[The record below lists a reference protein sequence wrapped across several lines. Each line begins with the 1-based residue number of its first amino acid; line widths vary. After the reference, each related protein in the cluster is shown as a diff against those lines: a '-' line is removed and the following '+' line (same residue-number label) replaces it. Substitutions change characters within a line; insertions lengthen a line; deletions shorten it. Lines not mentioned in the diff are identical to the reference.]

1 MANWEAERMKRIP
14 FSGIRKVFE
23 KAKRLEEEG
32 QRVVNLGIGRPDFDT
47 PAHIKQAAK
56 EALDAGMVHY
66 SSNYGLPELREAIAA
81 RLERDNGLTY
91 DPNGEIIVTVG
102 ANEAVLMSMA
112 ATLNPGDEVI
122 IPDPA
127 WLHYFYCARLVGA
140 VPVAVPLR
148 EEKEFKLDPDDVA
161 RAITP
166 RMRMLV
172 VTTPHNPTG
181 SVLDEE
187 ILQALADI
195 AERYDLLVLSDEI
208 YDKII
213 YDGVRH
219 ISFATLPGMRER
231 TLTVNGFS
239 KTYAMDGW
247 RLGYVAAPRALI
259 ALLIRVHQYTTVC
272 ATTFIQMGAVAA
284 YRGPQDCVA
293 EMAAEFDR
301 RRQYLIPALNEIEG
315 ISCVRPQ
322 GAFYAFPSIKATGK
336 SSAEI
341 ADFLLEEA
349 KVALIPGSAFGQ
361 YGEGYLRIA
370 YSNPLENIQ
379 EAVERIKT
387 ALGKM

>member
-1 MANWEAERMKRIP
+1 MDWQAERMKHIP

-23 KAKRLEEEG
+23 KARKMEKEG
-32 QRVVNLGIGRPDFDT
+32 HRVINLSIGRPDFDT

-81 RLERDNGLTY
+81 KLEQDNGLAY
-91 DPNGEIIVTVG
+91 DPGSEIVVTVG
-102 ANEAVLMSMA
+102 ANEAVLMAMA
-112 ATLNPGDEVI
+112 GTLNAGDEVI

-140 VPVAVPLR
+140 VPVAVPLC
-148 EEKEFKLDPDDVA
+148 EEMEFKLDPDDVA

-166 RMRMLV
+166 RTRMLV

-181 SVLDEE
+181 SVLDKEM
-187 ILQALADI
+187 LQALADI
-195 AERYDLLVLSDEI
+195 AEKHDLLVLSDEI
-208 YDKII
+208 YEKII
-213 YDGVRH
+213 YDGVKH

-231 TLTVNGFS
+231 TLMVNGFS
-239 KTYAMDGW
+239 KAYAMDGW
-247 RLGYVAAPRALI
+247 RLGYAAAPRELI
-259 ALLIRVHQYTTVC
+259 AILIRVHQYTTVC
-272 ATTFIQMGAVAA
+272 ATTFIQMGALAA

-293 EMAAEFDR
+293 EMVAEFAG
-301 RRQYLIPALNEIEG
+301 RRQYLIPALNEIMG
-315 ISCVRPQ
+315 ISCVRPR

-349 KVALIPGSAFGQ
+349 KVALVPGSAFGQ

-370 YSNPLENIQ
+370 YSNSLENIQ
-379 EAVERIKT
+379 EAMQRIKM

>member
-1 MANWEAERMKRIP
+1 MANWEAERMKHIP

-23 KAKRLEEEG
+23 KARRLEEEG
-32 QRVVNLGIGRPDFDT
+32 HRVINLGIGRPDFDT
-47 PAHIKQAAK
+47 PAHIKEAAK

-81 RLERDNGLTY
+81 KLERDNGLAY

-102 ANEAVLMSMA
+102 ANEAVLMAMA

-127 WLHYFYCARLVGA
+127 WLHYFYCARLAGA

-148 EEKEFKLDPDDVA
+148 EEMEFKLDPDDVA

-166 RMRMLV
+166 RTRMLV

-195 AERYDLLVLSDEI
+195 AEKYDLLVLSDEI
-208 YDKII
+208 YEKII
-213 YDGVRH
+213 YDGVKH

-239 KTYAMDGW
+239 KAYAMDGW
-247 RLGYVAAPRALI
+247 RLGYVAAPRELI
-259 ALLIRVHQYTTVC
+259 AVLIRVHQYTTVC

-293 EMAAEFDR
+293 DMVAEFDR

-322 GAFYAFPSIKATGK
+322 GAFYAFPSIKAIGK

-341 ADFLLEEA
+341 TDFLLEEA

-370 YSNPLENIQ
+370 YSNSLENIQ

>member
-1 MANWEAERMKRIP
+1 MKHIP

-23 KAKRLEEEG
+23 KARKMEKEG
-32 QRVVNLGIGRPDFDT
+32 HRVINLGIGRPDFDT

-66 SSNYGLPELREAIAA
+66 SSNYGLPDLREAIAA
-81 RLERDNGLTY
+81 KLEQDNGLAY
-91 DPNGEIIVTVG
+91 DPGSEIVVTVG
-102 ANEAVLMSMA
+102 ANEAVLMAMVG
-112 ATLNPGDEVI
+112 TLNAGDEVI

-127 WLHYFYCARLVGA
+127 WLHYFYCARLVEA
-140 VPVAVPLR
+140 IPVAVPLR
-148 EEKEFKLDPDDVA
+148 EEMEFKLDPDDVA

-166 RMRMLV
+166 RTRMLV

-181 SVLDEE
+181 SVLDKEM
-187 ILQALADI
+187 LQALADI
-195 AERYDLLVLSDEI
+195 AEKHDLLVLSDEI
-208 YDKII
+208 YEKII
-213 YDGVRH
+213 YDGVKH

-231 TLTVNGFS
+231 TLVVNGFS
-239 KTYAMDGW
+239 KAYAMDGW
-247 RLGYVAAPRALI
+247 RLGYVAAPRELI
-259 ALLIRVHQYTTVC
+259 AVLIRVHQYTTVC
-272 ATTFIQMGAVAA
+272 ATTFIQKGALAA

-293 EMAAEFDR
+293 EMVAEFVR
-301 RRQYLIPALNEIEG
+301 RRQYLIPALNEIKG
-315 ISCVRPQ
+315 ISCVRPR

-349 KVALIPGSAFGQ
+349 KVALVPGSAFGQ

-370 YSNPLENIQ
+370 YSNSLENIQ
-379 EAVERIKT
+379 EAMQRIKT

>member
-1 MANWEAERMKRIP
+1 MKHIP

>member
-1 MANWEAERMKRIP
+1 MTNWEAERMKHIP

>member
-1 MANWEAERMKRIP
+1 MKHIP

-23 KAKRLEEEG
+23 KARKMEKEG
-32 QRVVNLGIGRPDFDT
+32 HRVINLGIGRPDFDT

-66 SSNYGLPELREAIAA
+66 SSNYGLPELREAIAVK
-81 RLERDNGLTY
+81 LEQDNGLAY
-91 DPNGEIIVTVG
+91 DPGSEIVVTVG
-102 ANEAVLMSMA
+102 ANEAVLMAMA
-112 ATLNPGDEVI
+112 GTLNAGDEVI

-148 EEKEFKLDPDDVA
+148 EEMEFKLDPDDVA

-166 RMRMLV
+166 RTRMLV

-181 SVLDEE
+181 SVLDKEM
-187 ILQALADI
+187 LQALADI
-195 AERYDLLVLSDEI
+195 AEKHDLLVLSDEI
-208 YDKII
+208 YEKII
-213 YDGVRH
+213 YDGVKH

-231 TLTVNGFS
+231 TLMVNGFS
-239 KTYAMDGW
+239 KAYAMDGW
-247 RLGYVAAPRALI
+247 RLGYVAAPGELI
-259 ALLIRVHQYTTVC
+259 AVLIRVHQYTTVW
-272 ATTFIQMGAVAA
+272 ATTVIQKGALDA

-293 EMAAEFDR
+293 EMVAEFVR
-301 RRQYLIPALNEIEG
+301 RRQYLIPALNEIKG
-315 ISCVRPQ
+315 ISCVRPR

-349 KVALIPGSAFGQ
+349 KVALVPGSAFGQ

-370 YSNPLENIQ
+370 YSNSLENIQ
-379 EAVERIKT
+379 EAMQRIKT

>member
-1 MANWEAERMKRIP
+1 MKHIP

-32 QRVVNLGIGRPDFDT
+32 QRVINLGIGRPDFDT

-148 EEKEFKLDPDDVA
+148 QEKEFKLDPDDVA

>member
-1 MANWEAERMKRIP
+1 MDWQAERMKHIP
-14 FSGIRKVFE
+14 FSGIREVFE
-23 KAKRLEEEG
+23 KARKMEKEG
-32 QRVVNLGIGRPDFDT
+32 HRVINLGIGRPDFDT

-81 RLERDNGLTY
+81 KLEQDNGLAY
-91 DPNGEIIVTVG
+91 DPGSEIVVTVG
-102 ANEAVLMSMA
+102 ANEAVLMAMA

-127 WLHYFYCARLVGA
+127 WLHYFYCARLGGG

-148 EEKEFKLDPDDVA
+148 EEMEFKLDPDDVA

-166 RMRMLV
+166 RTRMLV

-181 SVLDEE
+181 SVLDKEM
-187 ILQALADI
+187 LQALADI
-195 AERYDLLVLSDEI
+195 AEKHDLLVLSDEI
-208 YDKII
+208 YEKII
-213 YDGVRH
+213 YDGVKH

-231 TLTVNGFS
+231 TLMVNGFS
-239 KTYAMDGW
+239 KAYAMDGW
-247 RLGYVAAPRALI
+247 RLGYVAAPRELI
-259 ALLIRVHQYTTVC
+259 AVLIRVHQYTTVC
-272 ATTFIQMGAVAA
+272 ATTFIQKGALAA
-284 YRGPQDCVA
+284 YRGPQDCVV
-293 EMAAEFDR
+293 EMVAEFAR
-301 RRQYLIPALNEIEG
+301 RRQYLMPALNEIKG
-315 ISCVRPQ
+315 ISCVRPR

-349 KVALIPGSAFGQ
+349 KVALVPGSAFGQ

-370 YSNPLENIQ
+370 YSNSLENIQ
-379 EAVERIKT
+379 EAMQRIKT

>member
-1 MANWEAERMKRIP
+1 MANWEAERMKHIP

-32 QRVVNLGIGRPDFDT
+32 QRVINLGIGRPDFDT

-148 EEKEFKLDPDDVA
+148 QEKEFKLDPDDVA

>member
-1 MANWEAERMKRIP
+1 MADWEAERMKCIP

-23 KAKRLEEEG
+23 KARSLEEKG
-32 QRVVNLGIGRPDFDT
+32 HRVINLGIGRPDFDT
-47 PAHIKQAAK
+47 PVHIKQATK

-66 SSNYGLPELREAIAA
+66 SSNYGLPELRAGVAA
-81 RLERDNGLTY
+81 KLQQDNGLTY

-102 ANEAVLMSMA
+102 ANEAILMAMA

-127 WLHYFYCARLVGA
+127 WLHYFYCARLVGG
-140 VPVAVPLR
+140 VPVAVPLC
-148 EEKEFKLDPDDVA
+148 EEMEFKLDPDDVA
-161 RAITP
+161 RVITP
-166 RMRMLV
+166 RTRMLV

-181 SVLDEE
+181 SVLDRE

-195 AERYDLLVLSDEI
+195 ADEYDLLVLSDEI
-208 YDKII
+208 YEKII
-213 YDGVRH
+213 YDGAEH

-231 TLTVNGFS
+231 TLTVNGFT
-239 KTYAMDGW
+239 KAYAMDGW
-247 RLGYVAAPRALI
+247 RLGYVAAPRELI
-259 ALLIRVHQYTTVC
+259 AVLVRVHQYTTVC

-293 EMAAEFDR
+293 EMVAEFDR

-322 GAFYAFPSIKATGK
+322 GAFYTFPSIKATGK

-349 KVALIPGSAFGQ
+349 RVALIPGSAFGQ

-370 YSNPLENIQ
+370 YSNSLENIQ
-379 EAVERIKT
+379 EAMGRIKT

>member
-1 MANWEAERMKRIP
+1 MKHIP

-32 QRVVNLGIGRPDFDT
+32 QRVINLGIGRPDFDT

-112 ATLNPGDEVI
+112 ATLKPGDEVI

-187 ILQALADI
+187 MLQALADI
-195 AERYDLLVLSDEI
+195 AEKYDLLVLSDEI
-208 YDKII
+208 YEKII
-213 YDGVRH
+213 YDGVKH
-219 ISFATLPGMRER
+219 ISFASLPGMRER

-247 RLGYVAAPRALI
+247 RLGYVAAPRELI
-259 ALLIRVHQYTTVC
+259 AVLIRVHQYTTVC

-284 YRGPQDCVA
+284 YHGPQDCVA
-293 EMAAEFDR
+293 EMVAEFDR

-315 ISCVRPQ
+315 ISCVQPQ
-322 GAFYAFPSIKATGK
+322 GAFYAFPSIKTTGK

-349 KVALIPGSAFGQ
+349 KVALIPGSDFGQ

-370 YSNPLENIQ
+370 YSNSLENIQ